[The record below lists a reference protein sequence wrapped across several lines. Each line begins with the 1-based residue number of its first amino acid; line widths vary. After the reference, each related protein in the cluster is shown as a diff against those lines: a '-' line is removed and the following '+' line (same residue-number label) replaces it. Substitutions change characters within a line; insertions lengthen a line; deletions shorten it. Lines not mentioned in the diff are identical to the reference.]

1 MLCILYAIAWNE
13 MIFIE
18 DDQTDVFLVLFHFQ
32 TDLEIWAYVKYCS
45 LSSAMHHCGFS
56 YFFLNFVI
64 ISFSLY

>member
-1 MLCILYAIAWNE
+1 